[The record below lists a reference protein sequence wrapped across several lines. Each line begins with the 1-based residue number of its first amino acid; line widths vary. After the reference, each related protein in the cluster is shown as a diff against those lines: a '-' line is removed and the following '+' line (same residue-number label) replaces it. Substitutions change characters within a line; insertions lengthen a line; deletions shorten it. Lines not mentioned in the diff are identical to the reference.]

1 MSSRF
6 MHGLGVE
13 SAVLALVR
21 RACSSAM
28 QREFASDW
36 ATPAV
41 PATPCT
47 LYVHVPFCE
56 VLCPFCS
63 FHRVQFKPSKA
74 QAYFEALRR
83 EIRRYHEL
91 GYEFRDVYVGGGT
104 PTVAPRDLA
113 KTLELVRALW
123 PIRSISVE
131 TNPNHLTPEN
141 IAILRDC
148 GVERL
153 SVGVQSF
160 DDTLL
165 AEMGRLETYGGALQ
179 IAERLTAAQGH
190 FGTLNV
196 DLMFNFP
203 HQSVGSLVHDIRMV
217 RELGI
222 DQVSFY
228 PLMTAE
234 STRRRVVRELG
245 TVEPSRRHEFYNVIT
260 DSMST
265 NYHASSAWCFSRVD
279 DQHRTRTIDEY
290 IIGSN
295 DYVGVGS
302 GAFSFVDGTLLSTTF
317 SLRAYRELIT
327 AGRSAVTAGRAFT
340 RRQRMHYDLL
350 VGLFGLTLPYSTLEK
365 RYGTGVRRALSP
377 ELAVLRALGAVRV
390 DGQVLR
396 LTARGQYY
404 WVLMMAEFFTAVNEL
419 RATMRR
425 HIRNEPDCTA
435 LRPHWEAISPLGST

>member
-1 MSSRF
+1 MGSRF
-6 MHGLGVE
+6 MHGAPVE

-28 QREFASDW
+28 QTEFASDW
-36 ATPAV
+36 VTPAL
-41 PATPCT
+41 PASPCT

-56 VLCPFCS
+56 ALCPFCS
-63 FHRVQFKPSKA
+63 FHRVQFKQSKA
-74 QAYFEALRR
+74 QAYFEALRQ

-131 TNPNHLTPEN
+131 TNPNHLTPEI

-179 IAERLTAAQGH
+179 IAERLAAARGH

-203 HQSVGSLVHDIRMV
+203 HQSVESLVRDIHLV

-234 STRRRVVRELG
+234 STHRRVVRELG
-245 TVEPSRRHEFYNVIT
+245 SVKPSRRHEFYDVIINN
-260 DSMST
+260 MSS
-265 NYHASSAWCFSRVD
+265 NYRASSAWCFSRVD
-279 DQHRTRTIDEY
+279 DQQETRTIDEY

-317 SLRAYRELIT
+317 SLRAYRELVA

-350 VGLFGLTLPYSTLEK
+350 VGLFGLALPYSTLEK
-365 RYGTGVRRALSP
+365 RYGPGVRRALAP
-377 ELAVLRALGAVRV
+377 ELAALRALGAVRV

-419 RATMRR
+419 RAAMRR

-435 LRPHWEAISPLGST
+435 LRSHWEAISPLGST